1 MRSNNK
7 AAQVYWCYR
16 QILKM
21 ADGKEVDPKL
31 GLFRAF
37 LDHFRDDAANSKK
50 YKNPNNNKEIKPIC
64 TLVNFIYNNTYKIFI
79 LLYPFLFYCINF
91 RWIYKVTSAMSW

>member
-16 QILKM
+16 QILKIS
-21 ADGKEVDPKL
+21 DGDEIDTKL

-37 LDHFRDDAANSKK
+37 LDHFRDDSANSKK
-50 YKNPNNNKEIKPIC
+50 YKAFW
-64 TLVNFIYNNTYKIFI
+64 TDLD
-79 LLYPFLFYCINF
+79 
-91 RWIYKVTSAMSW
+91 